1 MLLIT
6 FCFDLL
12 LFERDQEKK
21 FEQIV
26 GPQAIY
32 IGSFHLG
39 AENQRATFSSG
50 KPVKAR
56 KSGSLEEKAMK
67 GTRTR
72 PSYSCTKS

>member
-26 GPQAIY
+26 GPQADLFI
-32 IGSFHLG
+32 
-39 AENQRATFSSG
+39 
-50 KPVKAR
+50 
-56 KSGSLEEKAMK
+56 
-67 GTRTR
+67 
-72 PSYSCTKS
+72 